1 MSQDTDFQIPN
12 GTGQAVRLDLQTA
25 ILALASLSSGSQ
37 SGLGTTQPCQLFAD
51 TENGLLKIRDTSGN
65 AAAAQA
71 TFHTIGSLNTA
82 NLGLLPRS
90 GGTMTGVITGSTG
103 SAAAPSIN
111 FGDSSTGIFKQG
123 TNVLGV
129 TGAGNLSFTFSNIS
143 FNLRDQRPA
152 RFFDSDSSNYIEI
165 KAPSTVSSSNKT
177 LTLPDET
184 GTLLTDQT
192 TSLAVTTVTTT
203 NTRTTNIQDSSG
215 NNSTTPA
222 QIDNGRAK
230 AWVNF
235 DGRDGTLT
243 DSDQSGVN
251 SKFPSG
257 LKVIKR
263 TFPTGSTQAN
273 KNYYEIQIP
282 AAVFKDA
289 NFVVTGSS
297 GGLYN
302 TSDGGIYLL
311 PETADNNNGINSSK
325 SSTRVSIGVVAPSGA
340 FTTAPV
346 INLMLFGE
354 SPD

>member
-12 GTGQAVRLDLQTA
+12 GTGQAVRLDIETA

-51 TENGLLKIRDTSGN
+51 TTNGLLKIRDTGGN

-71 TFHTIGSLNTA
+71 TFHTIGPLNTA
-82 NLGLLPRS
+82 NLGLLPKS

-111 FGDSSTGIFKQG
+111 FGDSSTGIFKESS
-123 TNVLGV
+123 NVLGI
-129 TGAGNLSFTFSNIS
+129 TGAGNLSFTFSNTS

-203 NTRTTNIQDSSG
+203 NTRTTNVQDSSG
-215 NNSTTPA
+215 NNGSTA
-222 QIDNGRAK
+222 VQIQQGRAK

-235 DGRDGTLT
+235 NGQGTVAIRDDFNVSSIT
-243 DSDQSGVN
+243 DINQGDFRVNFDTSMPNVNYCVAMAHKEDNTTNGGSGARPLIRRTSDAIQ
-251 SKFPSG
+251 
-257 LKVIKR
+257 
-263 TFPTGSTQAN
+263 TGSVRTTLSNVAS
-273 KNYYEIQIP
+273 
-282 AAVFKDA
+282 AAGVDPLVFT
-289 NFVVTGSS
+289 VT
-297 GGLYN
+297 
-302 TSDGGIYLL
+302 I
-311 PETADNNNGINSSK
+311 
-325 SSTRVSIGVVAPSGA
+325 
-340 FTTAPV
+340 
-346 INLMLFGE
+346 FG
-354 SPD
+354 D

>member
-51 TENGLLKIRDTSGN
+51 TTNGLLKIRDTGGN

-71 TFHTIGSLNTA
+71 TFHTIGPLNTA

-111 FGDSSTGIFKQG
+111 FGDSSTGIFKESS
-123 TNVLGV
+123 NVLGI
-129 TGAGNLSFTFSNIS
+129 TGAGNLSFTFSNTS

-203 NTRTTNIQDSSG
+203 NTRTTNVQDSSG
-215 NNSTTPA
+215 NNGSTA
-222 QIDNGRAK
+222 VQIQQGRAK

-235 DGRDGTLT
+235 NGQSSGSTKTIRDDFNVSSVT
-243 DSDQSGVN
+243 DIAQGDFRVNFDTSMPSVNYCVAMAHKEDESTSGGSGARPLIRRTSDSMQ
-251 SKFPSG
+251 
-257 LKVIKR
+257 
-263 TFPTGSTQAN
+263 TGSVRTTLAN
-273 KNYYEIQIP
+273 
-282 AAVFKDA
+282 V
-289 NFVVTGSS
+289 SS
-297 GGLYN
+297 GAGVDPLVF
-302 TSDGGIYLL
+302 TVVIYG
-311 PETADNNNGINSSK
+311 D
-325 SSTRVSIGVVAPSGA
+325 
-340 FTTAPV
+340 
-346 INLMLFGE
+346 
-354 SPD
+354 

>member
-51 TENGLLKIRDTSGN
+51 TTNGLLKIRDTGGN

-71 TFHTIGSLNTA
+71 TFHTIGPLNTA

-111 FGDSSTGIFKQG
+111 FGDSSTGIFKESS
-123 TNVLGV
+123 NVLGI
-129 TGAGNLSFTFSNIS
+129 TGAGNLSFTFSNTS

-203 NTRTTNIQDSSG
+203 NTRTTNVQDSSG
-215 NNSTTPA
+215 NNGSTA
-222 QIDNGRAK
+222 VQIQQGRAK

-235 DGRDGTLT
+235 NGQSSGSTKTIRDDFNVSSVT
-243 DSDQSGVN
+243 DIAQGDFRVNFDTSMPSVNYCVATQMQEDHSTSGGSGARPLIRRTSDAIQ
-251 SKFPSG
+251 
-257 LKVIKR
+257 
-263 TFPTGSTQAN
+263 TGSVRTTHSNVATGAGVD
-273 KNYYEIQIP
+273 P
-282 AAVFKDA
+282 LVFT
-289 NFVVTGSS
+289 VT
-297 GGLYN
+297 
-302 TSDGGIYLL
+302 I
-311 PETADNNNGINSSK
+311 
-325 SSTRVSIGVVAPSGA
+325 
-340 FTTAPV
+340 
-346 INLMLFGE
+346 FG
-354 SPD
+354 D

>member
-51 TENGLLKIRDTSGN
+51 TTNGLLKIRDTGGN

-111 FGDSSTGIFKQG
+111 FGDSSTGIFKES
-123 TNVLGV
+123 TNVLGI
-129 TGAGNLSFTFSNIS
+129 TGAGNLSFTFSNTS

-203 NTRTTNIQDSSG
+203 NTRTTNVQDSSG
-215 NNSTTPA
+215 NNGSTA
-222 QIDNGRAK
+222 VQIQQGRAK

-235 DGRDGTLT
+235 NGQGTVAIRDDFNVSSIT
-243 DSDQSGVN
+243 DIATGDFRVNFDTSMPSVNYCVATQMQEDHSTSGGSGARPLIRRTSDAIQ
-251 SKFPSG
+251 
-257 LKVIKR
+257 
-263 TFPTGSTQAN
+263 TGSVRTTHSNVATGAGVD
-273 KNYYEIQIP
+273 P
-282 AAVFKDA
+282 LVFT
-289 NFVVTGSS
+289 VT
-297 GGLYN
+297 
-302 TSDGGIYLL
+302 I
-311 PETADNNNGINSSK
+311 
-325 SSTRVSIGVVAPSGA
+325 
-340 FTTAPV
+340 
-346 INLMLFGE
+346 FG
-354 SPD
+354 D